1 MEEDR
6 AKTQQI
12 RPLNILILNLMPEK
26 KNRAPIT
33 TFIRKYTITGKYYL
47 FKYGHA

>member
-26 KNRAPIT
+26 EKQSSN
-33 TFIRKYTITGKYYL
+33 YYV
-47 FKYGHA
+47 Y